1 MGHIY
6 LQVQE
11 VDWIPQTESRDGKW
25 HAGNNL
31 KTLKTNFIR
40 IFKFYGCIFVY
51 KIILLFLTYIHN
63 QFTNYREMK
72 LFWFCYTC
80 VTGFYI

>member
-6 LQVQE
+6 LEVQE
-11 VDWIPQTESRDGKW
+11 VDWIPQTGSRDGEW

-40 IFKFYGCIFVY
+40 IFKFYG
-51 KIILLFLTYIHN
+51 
-63 QFTNYREMK
+63 
-72 LFWFCYTC
+72 
-80 VTGFYI
+80 